1 MSMRFERDNLY
12 GSCMD
17 DGERF
22 AYFQKAVIEMLN
34 QLNYF
39 PEIISHDWHTGMI
52 AGCV

>member
-1 MSMRFERDNLY
+1 MEHRGYFERDNMY
-12 GSCMD
+12 GYAD

-39 PEIISHDWHTGMI
+39 LKSCIVMTGI
-52 AGCV
+52 QV